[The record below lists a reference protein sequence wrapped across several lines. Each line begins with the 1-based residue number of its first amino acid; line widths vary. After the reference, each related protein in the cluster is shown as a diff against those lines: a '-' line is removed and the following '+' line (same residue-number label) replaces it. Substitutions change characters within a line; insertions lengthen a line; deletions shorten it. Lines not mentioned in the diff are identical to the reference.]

1 MHNTLTL
8 SEPEKS
14 ALITCLN
21 CELRQHTGESA
32 RHLNRIFR
40 ALVGRDH
47 EMFARHWPEHCS
59 PPESWYVKKQ

>member
-1 MHNTLTL
+1 MNTILDL
-8 SEPEKS
+8 SPVEKDS
-14 ALITCLN
+14 LIICLN

-47 EMFARHWPEHCS
+47 DVFERHWPKHCS
-59 PPESWYVKKQ
+59 PPEKWYKEAE